1 MKRSARALR
10 SILAPVS
17 APIRSLAAVMLA
29 LAATASAAAHFPW
42 LATDDRG
49 YAQLWFGESLADRTY
64 HLPEKIS
71 SIDLHS
77 AATEKPIAT
86 KLVETDQLVG
96 IVSQLPVNP
105 TQKIFATATYG
116 LYHGTK
122 LTYHVEHL
130 PSRDPAR
137 WPTVPQANR
146 KLQALVASADAGIAV
161 TLWQGEQTIADQ
173 EVKLLSES
181 GELLASRST
190 DDQGTVQF
198 KSSELATGL
207 HAVMVGLI
215 DKQASGTLA
224 GEEFNST
231 TDYLTSTFW
240 RGSNNH
246 EQAGPTVPR
255 PEVDSQSGVSIESTD
270 LPELPETLTSFGAAI
285 ASQHLY
291 VYGGHTGEAHSYSAA
306 EQSNRFWCLDL
317 AAGAAGQWQ
326 PLPAGPSLQ
335 GLALV
340 AHQNRLI
347 RIGGFTAVN
356 EEGAEQDL
364 RSQAEVAS
372 FDPTT
377 GVWTDLAPLPQ
388 PRSSHDAAVLNDT
401 VFVVGGWKLS
411 GSSDDSQWHD
421 AAWSLDLSDPAAHW
435 RALAKPPFQRRATSV
450 AAHDGKLYVIGG
462 MQSTGGPTT
471 RVALYDPST
480 DTWSE
485 GPSLPG
491 TGMSGFGSAAFATG
505 GQLIVSTMDG
515 FVHRLAA
522 DGQSWETVAK
532 ADPARFF
539 HRMLPSS
546 DHELLMIGGA
556 NMEIG
561 KFSQIDVIR
570 LASQP

>member
-1 MKRSARALR
+1 
-10 SILAPVS
+10 
-17 APIRSLAAVMLA
+17 
-29 LAATASAAAHFPW
+29 
-42 LATDDRG
+42 
-49 YAQLWFGESLADRTY
+49 
-64 HLPEKIS
+64 
-71 SIDLHS
+71 
-77 AATEKPIAT
+77 
-86 KLVETDQLVG
+86 
-96 IVSQLPVNP
+96 
-105 TQKIFATATYG
+105 
-116 LYHGTK
+116 
-122 LTYHVEHL
+122 
-130 PSRDPAR
+130 
-137 WPTVPQANR
+137 
-146 KLQALVASADAGIAV
+146 
-161 TLWQGEQTIADQ
+161 
-173 EVKLLSES
+173 
-181 GELLASRST
+181 
-190 DDQGTVQF
+190 
-198 KSSELATGL
+198 
-207 HAVMVGLI
+207 MVGLI